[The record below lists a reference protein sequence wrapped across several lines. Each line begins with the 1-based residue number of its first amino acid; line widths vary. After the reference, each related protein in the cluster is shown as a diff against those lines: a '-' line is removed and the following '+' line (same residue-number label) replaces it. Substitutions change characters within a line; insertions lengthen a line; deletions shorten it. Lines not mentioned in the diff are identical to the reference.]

1 MTKER
6 EMIFEL
12 CVFGVLS
19 LVAILGARKFLDP
32 IFMTAVELEKR
43 NRK

>member
-1 MTKER
+1 M
-6 EMIFEL
+6 FEL
-12 CVFGVLS
+12 YVFGVLLS
-19 LVAILGARKFLDP
+19 MALVAVLGARKFLDP